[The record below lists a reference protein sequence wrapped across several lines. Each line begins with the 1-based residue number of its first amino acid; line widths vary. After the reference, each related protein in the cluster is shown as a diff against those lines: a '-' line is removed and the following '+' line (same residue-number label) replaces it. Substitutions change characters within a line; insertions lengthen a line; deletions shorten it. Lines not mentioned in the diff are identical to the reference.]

1 VKEWRGFLAALLA
14 VLVAPLPAEAQQ
26 TLKPVKIGWI
36 AVTPQDR
43 NRGPEQFRPIV
54 EHHLR
59 QRGWEPHFELR
70 YAAGDQDRL
79 ARMAAE
85 LVKAQLDVI
94 VAPGTNGAVTT
105 KRATS
110 SIPIVMSSADP
121 LGAGLV
127 ASLAR
132 PGANVT
138 GVSAFFDDGVA
149 GKWVEFLREVGTV
162 RNIAV
167 VSNATSVV
175 AVERVNAIERAAL
188 ALGLKTRRLDLRSAD
203 DVDTVIQ
210 LLNQTIQAGL
220 IYDPDLTLLPY
231 APRVMEAALR
241 QRVPSVVGFAPQ
253 AAVTGALLAYG
264 PSLPEIYR
272 MLAVYVDRILRG
284 AKPGDLPVEQV
295 RKHDLVINLK
305 TAKALDL
312 TIPPS
317 LLLRADQVIE

>member
-1 VKEWRGFLAALLA
+1 MKEWRGFLAALLA

-26 TLKPVKIGWI
+26 TMKPVKIGWI

-43 NRGPEQFRPIV
+43 N

-94 VAPGTNGAVTT
+94 VAPDTNGAVAT

-138 GVSAFFDDGVA
+138 GVSALFDDGVA

-175 AVERVNAIERAAL
+175 AIERVNAIERAAL
-188 ALGLKTRRLDLRSAD
+188 ALGRKT
-203 DVDTVIQ
+203 
-210 LLNQTIQAGL
+210 
-220 IYDPDLTLLPY
+220 
-231 APRVMEAALR
+231 
-241 QRVPSVVGFAPQ
+241 
-253 AAVTGALLAYG
+253 
-264 PSLPEIYR
+264 
-272 MLAVYVDRILRG
+272 
-284 AKPGDLPVEQV
+284 
-295 RKHDLVINLK
+295 
-305 TAKALDL
+305 
-312 TIPPS
+312 
-317 LLLRADQVIE
+317 